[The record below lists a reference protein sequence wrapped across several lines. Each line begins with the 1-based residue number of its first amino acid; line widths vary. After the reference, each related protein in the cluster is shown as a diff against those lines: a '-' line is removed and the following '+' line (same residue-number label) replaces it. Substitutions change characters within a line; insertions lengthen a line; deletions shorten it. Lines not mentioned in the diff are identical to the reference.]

1 MIVYQIDIQ
10 VKWYLNIEEINSINV
25 IEYKLL
31 K

>member
-10 VKWYLNIEEINSINV
+10 VKWCLNIEAINSINV